1 MLPALVYI
9 MLYRLERQMREET
22 FDETMLERVLC
33 DFIAYHPQDCEFSKY
48 FLSVVKG
55 EENLIINR
63 YKDEYCITI
72 LLLYKL
78 REKKTSQWFVAIQR
92 LFVQL
97 YEYNKSNYCG
107 QYLGR
112 VATTML
118 EFLITTRASDFD
130 IERKDKV
137 MGNLNRQTWNE
148 LWNSPE
154 AEKVRRKVRCC
165 DRNCWMIGSVSPAM
179 HKYITTP
186 LFWVAKHKLKSLF
199 GLKYS
204 MYENPICCQLRDGK
218 VTKEDLDK
226 LSTCDL
232 SAIVSDGL
240 SEVSKEALKGKRGED
255 VVNADV
261 MEQGYEAT
269 VAEAKSDIEIK

>member
-137 MGNLNRQTWNE
+137 MGNLNKYEGYNRVRSVLAGIHYLLKVNPPTLPQE
-148 LWNSPE
+148 LE
-154 AEKVRRKVRCC
+154 EI
-165 DRNCWMIGSVSPAM
+165 M
-179 HKYITTP
+179 
-186 LFWVAKHKLKSLF
+186 
-199 GLKYS
+199 
-204 MYENPICCQLRDGK
+204 
-218 VTKEDLDK
+218 
-226 LSTCDL
+226 DL
-232 SAIVSDGL
+232 SI
-240 SEVSKEALKGKRGED
+240 
-255 VVNADV
+255 
-261 MEQGYEAT
+261 
-269 VAEAKSDIEIK
+269 DIKDLNK